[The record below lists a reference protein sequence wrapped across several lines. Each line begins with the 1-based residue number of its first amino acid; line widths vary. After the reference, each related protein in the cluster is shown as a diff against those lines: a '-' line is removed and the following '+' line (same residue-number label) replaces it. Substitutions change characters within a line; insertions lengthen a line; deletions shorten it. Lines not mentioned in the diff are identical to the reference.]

1 MSEKNNSQNEND
13 VNKTTK
19 RRKKMLYPGII
30 LNIVRDSVDPLY
42 TLFRI
47 RYDVDAVGNED
58 GGDDD
63 DEEIQTDFQYELMAD
78 YMNGNLKIIE
88 E

>member
-1 MSEKNNSQNEND
+1 
-13 VNKTTK
+13 
-19 RRKKMLYPGII
+19 MLYPRII
-30 LNIVRDSVDPLY
+30 LSIVRDSVDPLY

-78 YMNGNLKIIE
+78 YMNGDLKIIE

>member
-1 MSEKNNSQNEND
+1 
-13 VNKTTK
+13 
-19 RRKKMLYPGII
+19 MLYPRTI
-30 LNIVRDSVDPLY
+30 LSIVRDSVDPLY

-58 GGDDD
+58 GGGDD
-63 DEEIQTDFQYELMAD
+63 DEEKQTDFQYKLMAD
-78 YMNGNLKIIE
+78 YMNGDLKIIE